1 MKKYIIIVILLL
13 STLCTLIIM
22 NNKLKNE
29 INDNNEVSELRY
41 KDSEPLK
48 DKKKELENSIEAQ
61 KNKID
66 ELNAEIESLNKTLDS
81 DKEKLRKLEG

>member
-29 INDNNEVSELRY
+29 INDSKEITELRY
-41 KDSEPLK
+41 KDNESLK
-48 DKKKELENSIEAQ
+48 DRKMELENSIEAQ

-66 ELNAEIESLNKTLDS
+66 ELNAEIESLNKTLDN